1 MDECY
6 RSRDLRRLIQVSF
19 LVVGQ
24 ETDQHSVD
32 PAPGHDRVQAAD
44 DDMKLRIKA
53 AVEIL
58 NFAVMP
64 VLILK
69 ERAKREKSQRN

>member
-1 MDECY
+1 MSA
-6 RSRDLRRLIQVSF
+6 RRDLRRLIQVSF

-44 DDMKLRIKA
+44 DDMKLRIKG

-64 VLILK
+64 VLIFK
-69 ERAKREKSQRN
+69 GEKEKSQKESS